1 MNNPSSTPPS
11 SGNSTWGQVL
21 GAAAVALIGFGF
33 AVYRYIQFS
42 GADAGIRLSR
52 LERPIYRAAGKWG
65 LVIVFLVMGIWGA
78 YAAIK
83 HFRQLKK

>member
-11 SGNSTWGQVL
+11 SGTSSWGQVL
-21 GAAAVALIGFGF
+21 GSAVVAAIGFGF

-42 GADAGIRLSR
+42 GAASGIRLSR
-52 LERPIYRAAGKWG
+52 LERPVYRLAGKWG
-65 LVIVFLVMGIWGA
+65 LIVVFLIMGIWGA
-78 YAAIK
+78 YATLK